1 MLKRQTPLAR
11 QMVMRLLDGRIA
23 WTPRREEG
31 LYEFAG
37 KAKLEKL
44 LAGLVDLR
52 EGVRPQRDS
61 NPCLSLERATS

>member
-1 MLKRQTPLAR
+1 MLKRQTPRAR